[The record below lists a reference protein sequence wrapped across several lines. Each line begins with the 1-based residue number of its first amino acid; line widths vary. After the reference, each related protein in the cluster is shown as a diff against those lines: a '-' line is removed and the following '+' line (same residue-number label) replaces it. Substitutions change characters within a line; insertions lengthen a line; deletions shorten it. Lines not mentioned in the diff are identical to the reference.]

1 MNEQEKVSHIQPANE
16 PKLESAV
23 MKGTTGIMGAISNNQ
38 LTKIIMIGFLAM
50 LLQIPISLINSTV
63 KERQVR
69 SNQAMEEVA
78 SKWGREQRI
87 IGPIISVPYE
97 IEVTQKEVTQYNDT
111 TLGKSKTVTV
121 IEYANFLPEE
131 LKIDAKSDNLLRH
144 RGIFD
149 VPVYRM
155 NLAVSGRFTKP
166 DFSELKIQPIKILW
180 DQARLVLLITD
191 PRAITNQAAI
201 TWNGEK
207 LDFESGG
214 KETSGMG
221 RGIQISLKEKLTADS
236 STFSCQLT
244 IQGSNGVFFAPMGR
258 TTEAALE
265 SNWNDPSFQGNW
277 LPVEQSSDKN
287 GFRAIWQISSLGRNF
302 SQSWIDTDT
311 CKKTIASLDTFGVK
325 FIQPVDTY
333 SMAERSIKYQFLFL
347 ALTFITLWL
356 FEVLAK
362 VQLHA
367 LQYLLVGAGMCLFYL
382 LELSLAEHLGF
393 FMAYLLAASSV
404 ILLVSCYCIA
414 ILKSPKRSA
423 IVGVFISLLYGYLY
437 TLLVNQDYALLA
449 GSIGLFLLLGTVM
462 YLTRKIDWHN
472 LTARQSLRF

>member
-1 MNEQEKVSHIQPANE
+1 MNEQEKVNPIQPE
-16 PKLESAV
+16 KKPSLESPVKRSAN
-23 MKGTTGIMGAISNNQ
+23 GIMWAISNNQ

-50 LLQIPISLINSTV
+50 LLQIPISMISSTV
-63 KERQVR
+63 KERQIR
-69 SNQAMEEVA
+69 SNQAMDEVS

-97 IEVTQKEVTQYNDT
+97 IEETQKEVTQYNDT

-131 LKIDAKSDNLLRH
+131 LKIDAKADNMLRH
-144 RGIFD
+144 RGIFE

-155 NLAVSGRFTKP
+155 NLTMSGRFTKP
-166 DFSELKIQPIKILW
+166 DFSEFKVQPTRILW
-180 DQARLVLLITD
+180 DQARLILLVTD

-201 TWNGEK
+201 TWNDVK
-207 LDFESGG
+207 LDFEPGG
-214 KETSGMG
+214 KDTSGMG
-221 RGIQISLKEKLTADS
+221 RGIQTSLKEKLTAES

-244 IQGSNGVFFAPMGR
+244 IQGSNGVFFAPLGR
-258 TTEAALE
+258 NTEAALN
-265 SNWNDPSFQGNW
+265 SNWRDPSFQGNW
-277 LPVEQSSDKN
+277 LPSEQSGDKN
-287 GFRAIWQISSLGRNF
+287 GFQAMWQISSLGRNF
-302 SQSWIDTDT
+302 SQSWVDKDTSKSIT
-311 CKKTIASLDTFGVK
+311 ACMDTFGVK

-362 VQLHA
+362 VRLHA
-367 LQYLLVGAGMCLFYL
+367 LQYLLIGAAMCLFYL
-382 LELSLAEHLGF
+382 LELSLAEQLGF
-393 FMAYLLAASSV
+393 FIAYLLAASSV

-437 TLLVNQDYALLA
+437 TLLINQDYALMA

-462 YLTRKIDWHN
+462 YLTRKIDWN
-472 LTARQSLRF
+472 DLTNKQALRA